1 MRKMGKK
8 MDKETEGTKAKC
20 QDFPSGSGRMVYVKL
35 NFLQIAII
43 KSGQNIFQS
52 NYLKALEKKH

>member
-20 QDFPSGSGRMVYVKL
+20 QDFPSGSGRMVCQAKL
-35 NFLQIAII
+35 PAD
-43 KSGQNIFQS
+43 S
-52 NYLKALEKKH
+52 NY